1 MKITYRD
8 YSIYDDVKYNMVALK
23 PNYILDEDE
32 DDIIH
37 VKNVDEAKNY
47 IDNLLFIKKT
57 RGDVLEITSKF

>member
-47 IDNLLFIKKT
+47 IDNL
-57 RGDVLEITSKF
+57 